1 VAVAGAEPSAGSEA
15 TWLFCGALGNCDGSV
30 LAGPEGGGNW
40 LDVTWPDGAACKG
53 SGRVESME
61 EKRVLEHPLAKSAV
75 SARVIRPVF
84 ETIMPTSA
92 TLDGRFFDKSVSYQH
107 G

>member
-1 VAVAGAEPSAGSEA
+1 
-15 TWLFCGALGNCDGSV
+15 
-30 LAGPEGGGNW
+30 
-40 LDVTWPDGAACKG
+40 
-53 SGRVESME
+53 ME